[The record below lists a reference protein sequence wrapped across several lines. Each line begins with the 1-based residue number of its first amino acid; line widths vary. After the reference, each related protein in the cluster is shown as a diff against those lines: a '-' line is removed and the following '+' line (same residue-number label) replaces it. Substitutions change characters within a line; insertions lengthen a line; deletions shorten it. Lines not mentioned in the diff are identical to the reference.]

1 MLAASDALLKSTTA
15 ANLMLVGAAI
25 QCGALKLPPS
35 AVEEALEINGVAV
48 AANKAA
54 LAWGRLSVADP
65 AAFAAA
71 VAAATP
77 APAPVVDV
85 DPTTVVEALAGASFG
100 GETRRLAELRAVE
113 LVGFADLRCA
123 EDYVAIVD
131 AVWQAERR
139 VTDRTEL
146 SEAVARHLY
155 KLTAYKD
162 EYEVARLLTRPR
174 AAELAQAAVP
184 GGTDLTFKLH
194 PPMLRA
200 LGMGK
205 KIGLTGSTQAVL
217 KALVPMKK
225 LRGTALDPFGRAH
238 VRKVERELLRH
249 YRVTLRSLTS
259 SYPRTTSGSAAKA
272 AVRS

>member
-1 MLAASDALLKSTTA
+1 MLAASDALLGSTTA

-35 AVEEALEINGVAV
+35 AVEEAIDINGVAV
-48 AANKAA
+48 AANKVA

-71 VAAATP
+71 VAAAAP

-85 DPTTVVEALAGASFG
+85 DPTSVVGALAGASFG

-123 EDYVAIVD
+123 EDYVTIVD
-131 AVWQAERR
+131 AVWQAERW

-162 EYEVARLLTRPR
+162 EYEVARLLTALEQPSSRRLPCRVAPTSPSSSIRRCCALSGWARRSDSPARPR
-174 AAELAQAAVP
+174 P
-184 GGTDLTFKLH
+184 
-194 PPMLRA
+194 
-200 LGMGK
+200 
-205 KIGLTGSTQAVL
+205 SL

-225 LRGTALDPFGRAH
+225 LRGTALDPSVAP
-238 VRKVERELLRH
+238 
-249 YRVTLRSLTS
+249 TCARS
-259 SYPRTTSGSAAKA
+259 SGSCCGTTA
-272 AVRS
+272 